1 MGGVNSYPTLKYFTN
16 EGKAFEQMTALSSKT
31 NIDDLKEMFAITEEE
46 KKQLEEVKTEKA
58 GLIALDI
65 NRQISVIAQV
75 LDTLNKAA
83 DKMNLFMQSPSSRGG
98 I

>member
-1 MGGVNSYPTLKYFTN
+1 M
-16 EGKAFEQMTALSSKT
+16 
-31 NIDDLKEMFAITEEE
+31 
-46 KKQLEEVKTEKA
+46 KTEKA

-75 LDTLNKAA
+75 LDTLNKVA